1 MLFHLC
7 FLVLEEMMKQRHQK
21 VQNLYRKMNNEG
33 IIINKKNPRMT
44 KIGKDCLWQTLR
56 DDIRK
61 H

>member
-1 MLFHLC
+1 
-7 FLVLEEMMKQRHQK
+7 
-21 VQNLYRKMNNEG
+21 MNNEG